1 MIVFVI
7 LIKKNMMDKLV
18 VEDIFKGF
26 FGGFL
31 RVWGYLII
39 ELICFL
45 FMYFRY

>member
-26 FGGFL
+26 LGFFKSMGVFDY
-31 RVWGYLII
+31 RID
-39 ELICFL
+39 L
-45 FMYFRY
+45 FFVYVF